1 MLVILLYIIDL
12 VGDPV
17 IFRAGSKPTIYN
29 TPFVNKKE
37 GILGGCNTS
46 CSNLWMSYLFKISYI
61 LKRME

>member
-29 TPFVNKKE
+29 TPFVKKKKE
-37 GILGGCNTS
+37 FWVDI
-46 CSNLWMSYLFKISYI
+46 IHPV
-61 LKRME
+61 